1 MCAACQKGS
10 IAMENLK
17 LIALDDEDLA
27 IFSAHLQDAVVKTVD
42 MGFLPRLQ
50 RFAMVLNRFDWDQQV
65 CANETVR
72 RRTGLHFE
80 RVRDVKC
87 RNMEEAR
94 RTGVLNLLAV
104 TFIPGE
110 LPSGFVL
117 LTFSGGAEVRLE
129 VECIEAGMRDLGPAW
144 GCTHAPKHPVPEDV
158 AQSKGSAA

>member
-1 MCAACQKGS
+1 
-10 IAMENLK
+10 MENLK

-27 IFSAHLQDAVVKTVD
+27 VFSAHLQDAVVKTVD

-50 RFAMVLNRFDWDQQV
+50 RFAMVVNRFDWDQQV

-80 RVRDVKC
+80 RVREVKC

-110 LPSGFVL
+110 TPSGYVL

-129 VECIEAGMRDLGPAW
+129 VECIEAGLRDLGPAW
-144 GCTHAPKHPVPEDV
+144 GCSHAPKHPVPEE
-158 AQSKGSAA
+158 APQTKGTAV